1 MSSMIWRA
9 LSWLSLRGRF
19 LAASISLVGLAF
31 YVGVLRGRKAAE
43 LSITLA
49 RADQKIAALKARQ
62 AVSNEVAHQ
71 SSDEVRRRLKAWSAK
86 TMR

>member
-1 MSSMIWRA
+1 MSGMIWRT

-19 LAASISLVGLAF
+19 LATWISLVGLAF
-31 YVGVLRGRKAAE
+31 GVGVLRGRKAAQ

-62 AVSNEVAHQ
+62 AVSNEMDHQ
-71 SSDEVRRRLKAWSAK
+71 SSDEVRRRLKAWNAK
-86 TMR
+86 TKR

>member
-31 YVGVLRGRKAAE
+31 GVGFLRGRKAAQ

-62 AVSNEVAHQ
+62 AVSNEMDHQ
-71 SSDEVRRRLKAWSAK
+71 SSDEVRRRLKAWNAK
-86 TMR
+86 MRR

>member
-1 MSSMIWRA
+1 MSSVIWRA
-9 LSWLSLRGRF
+9 LSWLSLHGRF
-19 LAASISLVGLAF
+19 WATWISLVVMAF
-31 YVGVLRGRKAAE
+31 GIGVLRGRKAAQ

-62 AVSNEVAHQ
+62 AVSNEVSQQ

-86 TMR
+86 TRR

>member
-1 MSSMIWRA
+1 MSGMIWRA

-19 LAASISLVGLAF
+19 WATWISLVVMALGI
-31 YVGVLRGRKAAE
+31 GVLRGRKAAE

-62 AVSNEVAHQ
+62 AVSNKVSQQ
-71 SSDEVRRRLKAWSAK
+71 SSDEVRRRLKAWNAK
-86 TMR
+86 TRR